1 MMYLPE
7 PTVVDGI
14 CVCSELADC
23 DHHACCGGCPDNR
36 CSMPWLPNYGCGE
49 CWSRACYDHNIR
61 DLVEILAEREAEGR
75 PRSEL
80 EPIIK
85 YIEDWREKYG
95 KNQD

>member
-14 CVCSELADC
+14 CVCSGWADC
-23 DHHACCGGCPDNR
+23 DHHACCEGCPD
-36 CSMPWLPNYGCGE
+36 SPEYWCGE
-49 CWSRACYDHNIR
+49 CWSRTCYDHKIR

-85 YIEDWREKYG
+85 CIEDWRRKYG
-95 KNQD
+95 NNQEQTAS